1 MIKTGIRSYI
11 YGTGKGPS
19 KKGALMESRQGLR
32 SVLASILKIGLE
44 KIPALHEGA
53 VIRLRLW
60 CGEGCG
66 RNCIDFPFA
75 NAQQSADRF

>member
-1 MIKTGIRSYI
+1 MVCYF

-19 KKGALMESRQGLR
+19 KKGALMESRLGLR
-32 SVLASILKIGLE
+32 SVCACSLKLVLE
-44 KIPALHEGA
+44 NLPTFHEGA
-53 VIRLRLW
+53 FLRLRLW

>member
-1 MIKTGIRSYI
+1 MVCYF
-11 YGTGKGPS
+11 YGTGKDPS

-32 SVLASILKIGLE
+32 SVLACSLKLVLD
-44 KIPALHEGA
+44 KLPAFHVGA
-53 VIRLRLW
+53 FLRLRLW

>member
-11 YGTGKGPS
+11 YGTDKGPS
-19 KKGALMESRQGLR
+19 KKGAHNESRHGLR
-32 SVLASILKIGLE
+32 SVFAGSLKNVLD
-44 KIPALHEGA
+44 KLPTFHEGA
-53 VIRLRLW
+53 FLRLRLW

-75 NAQQSADRF
+75 NAQQSADHF

>member
-1 MIKTGIRSYI
+1 
-11 YGTGKGPS
+11 
-19 KKGALMESRQGLR
+19 
-32 SVLASILKIGLE
+32 VLDKL
-44 KIPALHEGA
+44 PAFHEGA
-53 VIRLRLW
+53 FLRLRLW